1 MRSTRWCLTLN
12 GYTTEDFDWI
22 ANWCEQNCKHAVLGH
37 EVASTGTKHIQGWMY
52 LKKRMTLGALRNVG
66 PLGRAH
72 FETAKGTN
80 EQAADYCKKE
90 GDFWEFG
97 AVA

>member
-1 MRSTRWCLTLN
+1 
-12 GYTTEDFDWI
+12 
-22 ANWCEQNCKHAVLGH
+22 
-37 EVASTGTKHIQGWMY
+37 MY